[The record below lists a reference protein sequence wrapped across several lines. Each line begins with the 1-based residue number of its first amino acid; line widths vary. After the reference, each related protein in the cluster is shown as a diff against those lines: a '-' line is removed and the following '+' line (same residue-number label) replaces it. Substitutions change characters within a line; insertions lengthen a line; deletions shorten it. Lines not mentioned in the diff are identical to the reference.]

1 MPPSQPALLVV
12 EAQKVAEFVRATG
25 GTPSPGLVPPTF
37 PVVLEHQSP
46 AVVDLVVGMGNP
58 AERLMHGEET
68 IDYPNGPLRVGD
80 ELQGETTLVDSRKKQ
95 GRSGELRL
103 LTTRTDLRRP
113 DGELAV
119 RITRT
124 FVLLP
129 ES

>member
-1 MPPSQPALLVV
+1 M
-12 EAQKVAEFVRATG
+12 AEFVRATG
-25 GTPSPGLVPPTF
+25 GVPSTDLVPPTF

-46 AVVDLVVGMGNP
+46 AIVDLVVGMGHP
-58 AERLMHGEET
+58 AERLLHGEET
-68 IDYPNGPLRVGD
+68 IDYPNGPLRVG
-80 ELQGETTLVDSRKKQ
+80 EQMEGETAFVGSRHTQ

-113 DGELAV
+113 DGEVAV

-129 ES
+129 EGRVRPDR